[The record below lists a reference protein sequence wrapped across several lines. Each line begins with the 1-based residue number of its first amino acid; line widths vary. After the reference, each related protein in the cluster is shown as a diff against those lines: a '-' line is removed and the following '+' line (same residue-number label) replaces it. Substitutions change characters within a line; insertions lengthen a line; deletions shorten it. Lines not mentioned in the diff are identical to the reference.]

1 MHDLG
6 ATMTMKRP
14 GSNEGSSADT
24 HAVGQPGNASPSR
37 LTPFRAITTTRSYEG
52 VVQQIEAAVRTGQ
65 IKRGE
70 RLPTEREL
78 SASFDVSRGV
88 VREAIK
94 VLGAMGLVEARQ
106 GSGLYVQNDT
116 IPTVT
121 RAFTLSVSPD
131 AESIDRLFEFRRSL
145 ESESARYA
153 ALRRSRQHLK
163 AMYDAIEVIAQASDP
178 LDWEGFGRADTDFH
192 AAVASASG
200 NPYLEVAVATA
211 RDMQRDVVHLI
222 ADRAG
227 SIRSAMSH
235 HRSILEAIREQDPE
249 QASRLMADH
258 VDYTAAVVQ
267 SLIPNEFSSAA
278 TTSDSSDSNEGAR

>member
-1 MHDLG
+1 
-6 ATMTMKRP
+6 MTTRLP
-14 GSNEGSSADT
+14 GSGDGLSGNMDAPEQHTGDT
-24 HAVGQPGNASPSR
+24 APTR
-37 LTPFRAITTTRSYEG
+37 LTTFKAITTMRSYEG
-52 VVQQIEAAVRTGQ
+52 VVQQIETAVRTGQ
-65 IKRGE
+65 LKRGQ

-78 SASFDVSRGV
+78 STTFDVSRGV

-121 RAFTLSVSPD
+121 KAFTLSVSPD
-131 AESIDRLFEFRRSL
+131 AESIDRLFEFRCSL

-153 ALRRSRQHLK
+153 ALRRNERHLT
-163 AMYDAIEVIAQASDP
+163 AMSGAIEMIAQASNP
-178 LDWEGFGRADTDFH
+178 FDWEGFGQADTKFH
-192 AAVASASG
+192 AAVVSASS

-211 RDMQRDVVHLI
+211 REMQRDVVNLI

-227 SIRSAMSH
+227 SIRSAVAH

-249 QASRLMADH
+249 EASRRMADH
-258 VDYTAAVVQ
+258 ISYTAAAVQ
-267 SLIPNEFSSAA
+267 SLIPPERSSTAHPDN
-278 TTSDSSDSNEGAR
+278 SGQEAR

>member
-1 MHDLG
+1 
-6 ATMTMKRP
+6 MTTKRP
-14 GSNEGSSADT
+14 GSDEGFSTET
-24 HAVGQPGNASPSR
+24 HAVEPTGNASPAR

-52 VVQQIEAAVRTGQ
+52 VVQQIESAVRTGQ
-65 IKRGE
+65 LKRGE

-78 SASFDVSRGV
+78 SATFDVSRGV

-153 ALRRSRQHLK
+153 ALRRTKQHLT
-163 AMYDAIEVIAQASDP
+163 AMSDAIEVIAKASDP
-178 LDWEGFGRADTDFH
+178 LDWDGFGRADTEFH
-192 AAVASASG
+192 AAVANASG
-200 NPYLEVAVATA
+200 NPYLEVAVAAA
-211 RDMQRDVVHLI
+211 REMQRDVVHLI
-222 ADRAG
+222 ADQAG

-235 HRSILEAIREQDPE
+235 HRSILDAISEQNPE
-249 QASRLMADH
+249 EASRLMADH
-258 VDYTAAVVQ
+258 IGYTAAAVQ
-267 SLIPNEFSSAA
+267 SLIPNEPSAA
-278 TTSDSSDSNEGAR
+278 TTTIDSSGGAQ